1 MSDLSKSLTAAIPI
15 ATQKRDGI
23 FFTPPAHVR
32 HVLDVALK
40 GMRRSV
46 CDVLEP
52 SCGSCEFVCELDT
65 RLSKARVDGYEI
77 NRTIYDKIKQQQF
90 KNNVQLHH
98 GDFLKTAPNKRYD
111 LIVGNPPYYET
122 TNPSPS
128 ARLPSGRVN
137 VYLLFID
144 RALSLL
150 RAGGVLAFVL
160 PTNFLT
166 NRYGDRFRRHIA
178 IYYGAV
184 DVHVFDD
191 TTKYLNTAQR
201 TCAVVVR
208 KEKDAKPAPSW
219 RPFAHVVGGNMLFNT
234 RSAIKHIRALTKS
247 TSTLAERG
255 FRVSVGSVLWNA
267 SRDEL
272 TDDSTKTR
280 LIYGSD
286 ITADHRITRTP
297 YRNPEKRHFIDRPG
311 TTAPCVV
318 VNRGHG
324 NGAGGYDF
332 WFALLNT
339 RQPYLLENHAL
350 SVRYM
355 PTKHRNTGAGAQRA
369 EAVRALLDLTRSF
382 EDPRTRAFANIAL
395 ANNAINVYELEH
407 IMPVYLSDSN

>member
-1 MSDLSKSLTAAIPI
+1 MSDLSKSLTAAIPV

-46 CDVLEP
+46 RDVLEP
-52 SCGSCEFVCELDT
+52 SCGSCEFVRELDT

-77 NRTIYDKIKQQQF
+77 NRTIYDKIKQLRF
-90 KNNVQLHH
+90 KNKVRLHH
-98 GDFLKTAPNKRYD
+98 GDFLKSAPNKRYD

-150 RAGGVLAFVL
+150 RPGGVLAFVL
-160 PTNFLT
+160 PSNFLT
-166 NRYGDRFRRHIA
+166 NSYGDRFRRHIA
-178 IYYGAV
+178 AYYSAV

-191 TTKYLNTAQR
+191 ATKYLNTAQR
-201 TCAVVVR
+201 TCALVVR
-208 KEKDAKPAPSW
+208 KEADVKSTPSW

-234 RSAIKHIRALTKS
+234 RYAIKHIRALTKN
-247 TSTLAERG
+247 TSTLAEKG

-286 ITADHRITRTP
+286 IAADRTITKTS
-297 YRNPEKRHFIDRPG
+297 YRDPKKKHFVDRPG
-311 TTAPCVV
+311 VTTPCVV

-324 NGAGGYDF
+324 NSTKGYDF
-332 WFALLNT
+332 RFALLNT
-339 RQPYLLENHAL
+339 RPPYLLENHVLA
-350 SVRYM
+350 VRYM
-355 PTKHRNTGAGAQRA
+355 PTKHRTLGAAAQRSG
-369 EAVRALLDLTRSF
+369 AVCALRALARSF
-382 EDPRTRAFANIAL
+382 EDPRTRAFARIAL
-395 ANNAINVYELEH
+395 TNNAINAYELEH
-407 IMPVYLSDSN
+407 MMPVYPISN